1 MMGIELLPFGLAW
14 LFFAA
19 FHFIAEDRS
28 RSLIAR
34 DVRAW

>member
-1 MMGIELLPFGLAW
+1 MMGIELLLFGLAW
-14 LFFAA
+14 LFLTA

-34 DVRAW
+34 DVRTW

>member
-1 MMGIELLPFGLAW
+1 MMGIELLLFGLAW
-14 LFFAA
+14 LFLKA